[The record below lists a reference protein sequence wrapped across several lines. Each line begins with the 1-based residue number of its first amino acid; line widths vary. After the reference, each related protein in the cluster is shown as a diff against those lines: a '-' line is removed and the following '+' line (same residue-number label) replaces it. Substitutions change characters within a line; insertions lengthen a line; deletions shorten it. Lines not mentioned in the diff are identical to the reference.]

1 MSIYQTHLDG
11 NCWPPNCPACAEED
25 TERTVLY
32 ADDDADHNPT
42 IWAQTGN
49 DQPRAVLRLTALEP
63 SHDREDHWE
72 RIVDALDAARK
83 SNRRAV

>member
-1 MSIYQTHLDG
+1 MSIFSRHQDG
-11 NCWPPNCPACAEED
+11 DCWPPNCPACAEED

-49 DQPRAVLRLTALEP
+49 EQPRAVLRLTGLEDSP
-63 SHDREDHWE
+63 DREDHWD
-72 RIVDALDAARK
+72 RIVDALENARRQEA
-83 SNRRAV
+83 SA